1 MQNKH
6 SEKRKSIAERV
17 ADRKAEKQKR
27 KSLNFS
33 SFLVD
38 VKHNPMILIGLIG
51 SAFFTFLAGLF
62 LGIAPHRAGDIITF
76 FGGSNSTIAAV
87 VGIFFGIVYAIA
99 FPVLG
104 EWGVYY
110 WHKKASLCDEG
121 NKTQQATAYTMLV
134 LTAVF
139 MVITAIFASTILASL
154 LGAFK
159 VYAEIPEAAQRWT
172 VTIIPVGL
180 ALHAFANIL
189 YDHVSQAAA
198 QRRELEHGLLTT
210 ELETEGRIREA
221 KVKAKELAITSFADE
236 YERISSREAGQVG
249 LTNAKGAWEI
259 DRIELGADHQDETPE
274 AAKSPPSPPLVSNT
288 PDETIPIPKNE
299 LPITS
304 KKVWTL
310 KMLEESGVSLAEIK
324 AKNINRAWRLLKHRG
339 SGITLQEFQPL
350 YAQLVNK
357 ENP

>member
-1 MQNKH
+1 MQNKPL
-6 SEKRKSIAERV
+6 EKRKSISERV
-17 ADRKAEKQKR
+17 ADRKANNKKA

-51 SAFFTFLAGLF
+51 SAFFTSLAGLF
-62 LGIAPHRAGDIITF
+62 LGIAPHRAGDVITF

-87 VGIFFGIVYAIA
+87 VGIFFGIVYAVA

-121 NKTQQATAYTMLV
+121 NKWQAWTSYSMLG
-134 LTAVF
+134 LTAIF

-189 YDHVSQAAA
+189 YDHISQAASE
-198 QRRELEHGLLTT
+198 RRELEHGLLTT
-210 ELETEGRIREA
+210 ELESEGRIREA
-221 KVKAKELAITSFADE
+221 KVRAKEQATIAFAEE
-236 YERISSREAGQVG
+236 YERISSIEAGKVG
-249 LTNAKGAWEI
+249 LQKAKDAWKH
-259 DRIELGADHQDETPE
+259 DRVELGADHRDEHIAEPVPE
-274 AAKSPPSPPLVSNT
+274 LSDKDRGNGSHGENRPS
-288 PDETIPIPKNE
+288 
-299 LPITS
+299 
-304 KKVWTL
+304 
-310 KMLEESGVSLAEIK
+310 
-324 AKNINRAWRLLKHRG
+324 
-339 SGITLQEFQPL
+339 
-350 YAQLVNK
+350 
-357 ENP
+357 